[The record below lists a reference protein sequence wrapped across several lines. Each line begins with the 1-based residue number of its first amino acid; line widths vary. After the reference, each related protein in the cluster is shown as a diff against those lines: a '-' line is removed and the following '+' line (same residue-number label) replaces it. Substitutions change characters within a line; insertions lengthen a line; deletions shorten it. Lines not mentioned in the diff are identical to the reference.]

1 MIKKQK
7 VMKTIQKK
15 YELIRNEVA
24 FLTEMEFDAE
34 DTAEVIECKERDP
47 HHTLLLYVADDGK
60 TISVTP
66 SDADVHFFILRDE
79 DDDSVIGEVMDA
91 IQKFI
96 DNGDLVEI

>member
-1 MIKKQK
+1 
-7 VMKTIQKK
+7 MKTIQKK

-47 HHTLLLYVADDGK
+47 HHTLLLYIVDDGK

-66 SDADVHFFILRDE
+66 SDADVHFYILRNE
-79 DDDSVIGEVMDA
+79 DDKDVINDILKE
-91 IQKFI
+91 IRRFI
-96 DNGDLVEI
+96 DNGDLMEI

>member
-1 MIKKQK
+1 
-7 VMKTIQKK
+7 MKTIQKK
-15 YELIRNEVA
+15 YELISNEVE
-24 FLTEMEFDAE
+24 FLTAMAFDAE
-34 DTAEVIECKERDP
+34 DAAEVIECKENDP
-47 HHTLLLYVADDGK
+47 HHTLLLYIVDDGK

-79 DDDSVIGEVMDA
+79 DDDSVIGEVLDE